1 MASGKNQFLIQ
12 NFIHKKMNKN
22 KLIEKPDWEMMG
34 KYLSHET
41 TDEETAQ
48 VETWANQSGE
58 NREELDKIRLL
69 LAQADSVYKLK
80 RYDSKAAWQ
89 SVSNRTNT
97 SQLNKVRRISFT
109 KEKMKTFYK
118 YAAVLV
124 VALLLGAAG
133 YYIGFQNPMREIT
146 SSEISANIQT
156 PNEYILP
163 DGSVVTLNSD
173 SKISFPKR
181 FKGDSREVTISGE
194 AFFDVKRN
202 QEKPFI
208 ITAGEARVKVLGTS
222 FNVSAYPDNE
232 RVEVLVESGRVEVSH
247 KENISVEKEEK
258 ILLTRGEKGTLLK
271 KENVLVESVNTDRNY
286 LAWKTRNLVFNETPM
301 KEVINHLRKVYHV
314 DIQTEDEKI
323 NEMVLT
329 AEFDK
334 KPIDF
339 VLNVVKITFDLDLN
353 YEDEYYIL
361 SIK

>member
-1 MASGKNQFLIQ
+1 
-12 NFIHKKMNKN
+12 MNKN
-22 KLIEKPDWEMMG
+22 KLIEKPDWEMLA

-41 TDEETAQ
+41 TDKETEK
-48 VETWANQSGE
+48 VENWANQSGK

-69 LAQADSVYKLK
+69 LSQADSVYKLK

-89 SVSNRTNT
+89 NVSDRTNS
-97 SQLNKVRRISFT
+97 SQQNKIRRIRFT

-146 SSEISANIQT
+146 STEISANIQA
-156 PNEYILP
+156 PSEYILP

-181 FKGDSREVTISGE
+181 FKGNSREVTISGE

-202 QEKPFI
+202 PDKPFI
-208 ITAGEARVKVLGTS
+208 INAGEARVKVLGTS
-222 FNVSAYPDNE
+222 FNVSAYPGNE
-232 RVEVLVESGRVEVSH
+232 KVEVVVESGRVEVSH
-247 KENISVEKEEK
+247 KENDSVEKEEK
-258 ILLTRGEKGTLLK
+258 ILLTRGEKGTLLE
-271 KENVLVESVNTDRNY
+271 KENVLEESVNTDRNY
-286 LAWKTRNLVFNETPM
+286 LAWKTRNLVFDETPM
-301 KEVINHLRKVYHV
+301 KEVINHLKRVYHV
-314 DIQTEDEKI
+314 DIQTKNEEI

-353 YEDEYYIL
+353 YEDDYYIL
-361 SIK
+361 SKK